1 MGLDMS
7 IYVANSGINDAPE
20 TEIAYWRKH
29 PNLHG
34 FFEEQ
39 WNKAGWKGNMNC
51 VPFELT
57 EEILDVAIF
66 NVMMNGLPQTEGFFF
81 GESQHTKESVKNDL
95 EQLKK
100 AKKEIVNGNK
110 VFYVADW

>member
-7 IYVANSGINDAPE
+7 IYVANSGIDDAPA
-20 TEIAYWRKH
+20 TEVAYWRKH

-34 FFEEQ
+34 FFEDQ
-39 WNKAGWKGNMNC
+39 WNKAGWKGDMNG
-51 VPFELT
+51 VSFTLT

-81 GESQHTKESVKNDL
+81 GESEHTKESVENDIK
-95 EQLKK
+95 QLKK
-100 AKKEIVNGNK
+100 AKNEIVNGNK
-110 VFYVADW
+110 VFYNADW